1 MGLLIDVVVI
11 MLLIICQF
19 VSIPNVFFSIVD
31 NVITLNILCS
41 AQVQILSFFRLREV
55 RVVVW
60 LVLGFE
66 TRLVVS
72 KENKN

>member
-1 MGLLIDVVVI
+1 M
-11 MLLIICQF
+11 F
-19 VSIPNVFFSIVD
+19 FFSIVD